1 MNKIIIKNRNLL
13 ERFSSSLI
21 RNGKK
26 SCGYKTLLESL
37 SVLRQKYN
45 QASPAL
51 QNNQSE
57 TRLPSTI
64 IQNDFPK
71 NKNPEKV
78 LKSSAKTKEKQGKT
92 DIFNNQTKNTRPAL
106 LSEKK
111 ALQHLLNKSICR
123 ICVDNVKP
131 ILETRKV
138 RKGRVTYQ
146 VPLVTQKR
154 RQEGK
159 AITLLIENASSRK
172 KGTVSPSRSGN
183 SIKRYSKE
191 KGEIASTAMKNQKH
205 TFLNFLFDNA
215 NANETSAFAF
225 SKQLNVY
232 SIKDC
237 LAEEFNDSFSG
248 KGGSID
254 KKKQYH
260 QLALQNRAYTH
271 YRW

>member
-21 RNGKK
+21 RHGKK

-37 SVLRQKYN
+37 FVLRQKYN
-45 QASPAL
+45 QTPSAL
-51 QNNQSE
+51 QNNQTDS
-57 TRLPSTI
+57 RLPSNI
-64 IQNDFPK
+64 IQNNSHK
-71 NKNPEKV
+71 SKHSQKV
-78 LKSSAKTKEKQGKT
+78 SNSNIKTKERQDKT
-92 DIFNNQTKNTRPAL
+92 NRFNNQMKETRPVL
-106 LSEKK
+106 LSEKR
-111 ALQHLLNKSICR
+111 ALQNLLNKSICR

-146 VPLVTQKR
+146 VPLVTQKQ

-172 KGTVSPSRSGN
+172 KGTVSPFGSGN

-191 KGEIASTAMKNQKH
+191 KKEIASTAAKNLH
-205 TFLNFLFDNA
+205 FLFDNV
-215 NANETSAFAF
+215 NTNENLAFTS
-225 SKQLNVY
+225 SKQLKVY
-232 SIKDC
+232 SIKNC

-248 KGGSID
+248 KGGSVD

-271 YRW
+271 YRWW